1 MARQIGDVNSSASS
15 ERQLT
20 SQVKN
25 IISRHG
31 NAMFNSGVVS
41 VNGMTESEQS
51 FATGTAGETF
61 NIQSKNGVHIFNIP
75 NASQETKGMLSAH
88 DWAIFNS
95 KQDKIEKQSPS
106 VDECEFSQNSGEPIN
121 ENSTFGGYTLKQVVQ
136 ALKNA
141 NILE

>member
-31 NAMFNSGVVS
+31 SAMFNSGVVS
-41 VNGMTESEQS
+41 VNGMTESEQT

-61 NIQSKNGVHIFNIP
+61 NIQSSNGVHIFNIP
-75 NASQETKGMLSAH
+75 NASKETKGLLSAH
-88 DWAIFNS
+88 DWTIFNS

-106 VDECEFSQNSGEPIN
+106 VDECEFSQNSGEMIN
-121 ENSTFGGYTLKQVVQ
+121 ENSTFGGYTLKQVIQ